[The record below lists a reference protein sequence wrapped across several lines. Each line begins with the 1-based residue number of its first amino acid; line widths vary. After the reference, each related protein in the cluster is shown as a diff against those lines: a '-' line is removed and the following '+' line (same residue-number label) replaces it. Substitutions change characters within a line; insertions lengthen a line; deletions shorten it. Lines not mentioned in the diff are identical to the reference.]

1 MPRVHKDYK
10 RSIFTNGPIGSKD
23 RDILESKINLAKS
36 HYDRKKGKL
45 NNLIELIKSEEN
57 DEDGRFGE
65 GLRKRR

>member
-1 MPRVHKDYK
+1 MPKVNRDYK
-10 RSIFTNGPIGSKD
+10 RSIFAAGGNKE

-36 HYDRKKGKL
+36 HYDRKKGKIS
-45 NNLIELIKSEEN
+45 NLIELIKSEEN